1 MNCLKD
7 GCWQLKHA
15 ATISDIQRC
24 GFMMHELCLYRLFML
39 KQHHNTLQNSNT
51 VNTKLIYSWLTQ
63 ALTSW
68 SDSAAAG
75 NTSLLDVTLPHWHAV
90 PYISNAV
97 QFFRI
102 SDTTHSPNGVIPHP
116 RCLATSNSRKIFH
129 IKHRQTTCLTVML
142 WLSKCLRSTSPCDSL
157 ASLPTVC
164 WNWLRSRSTPSSF
177 FASDCTESSSFPK
190 SLDVSKGH
198 FSRIHVSASFASA

>member
-1 MNCLKD
+1 MIWQCCCRKHKSP
-7 GCWQLKHA
+7 GCYTA
-15 ATISDIQRC
+15 S
-24 GFMMHELCLYRLFML
+24 
-39 KQHHNTLQNSNT
+39 
-51 VNTKLIYSWLTQ
+51 LTCSS
-63 ALTSW
+63 LHFKC
-68 SDSAAAG
+68 SAI
-75 NTSLLDVTLPHWHAV
+75 L
-90 PYISNAV
+90 
-97 QFFRI
+97 RI